1 MGKTRENLNYSY
13 YCLCLYFCAFL
24 GWFRIH
30 HAGTN
35 FNRTP
40 MGSSHESRA
49 NPWFHPENPRLLNYG
64 IWLKLNVARHTQWF
78 VPRAMR
84 PARPWR
90 QHHGSRACSTHFRET
105 ELLPALQ
112 PPAQAM
118 RSQAGKHAAAGPSAI
133 LGEAGS
139 APPDRMLIALRRRLR
154 LPLPV
159 APHRCGAH
167 GHGCGADV
175 DAYGDHHAACLR
187 TGLLARRAKP
197 LEHAWVRIAREA
209 VGPEGQIVPQQWLAR
224 TSAPGVDPADR
235 RRLDF
240 VAYGATPLGEALCCD
255 VTLVSS
261 RVPADAR
268 REAPALCCLA

>member
-1 MGKTRENLNYSY
+1 
-13 YCLCLYFCAFL
+13 
-24 GWFRIH
+24 
-30 HAGTN
+30 
-35 FNRTP
+35 
-40 MGSSHESRA
+40 
-49 NPWFHPENPRLLNYG
+49 
-64 IWLKLNVARHTQWF
+64 
-78 VPRAMR
+78 
-84 PARPWR
+84 
-90 QHHGSRACSTHFRET
+90 
-105 ELLPALQ
+105 
-112 PPAQAM
+112 
-118 RSQAGKHAAAGPSAI
+118 
-133 LGEAGS
+133 
-139 APPDRMLIALRRRLR
+139 MLIALLRRRLR

-175 DAYGDHHAACLR
+175 DAYGDRHAACPR

-255 VTLVSS
+255 VTLVFPLTREGRPQPSAAS
-261 RVPADAR
+261 RDGAAIAVAERRKRAAYPELLRPGPQRLCVLACEAGGRWSAESLRLVTQLAR
-268 REAPALCCLA
+268 LRAQRAPAALRGVAKQGWLRRWWGLLSVALQSTLAATLLGAPYVHGAMPGAQLPALEEVLQLRAS